1 MNLLDK
7 LVIPL
12 SPEHITLLHY
22 ISMLIF
28 FLFVP
33 FISIVL
39 GGTILSIFYKN
50 KGLKE
55 NNNLYLRFSRDIIDI
70 VTINKSIGI
79 MLGIMTLVTTILIY
93 VQLFH
98 DANLISVNYFAWA
111 FVFITLGL
119 ILIYTYR
126 YSSSFSDLFN
136 SIHDYK
142 TDDESVSEELEKYRI
157 SSRKLSFK
165 AGRFGLAFLIIGIWF
180 FVAGV
185 TLAFSPAEW
194 SDESILSVLFSWE
207 IISRLIPFLLTAAA
221 FTGATILFSYFYWDG
236 GKKNITDEYKIFAKK
251 IAINLTAVSTV
262 VLPIFLLVDLI
273 VLPDSSLSGGVFAY
287 SAISLL
293 LLFLGYHYLYVMY
306 KHSSVQASTK
316 YGLYIFLVVLFTIF
330 ASIIADQTAMGN
342 ANKVQTFVLAQDFT
356 NVMQKLT
363 EGNAPPKISGEDIY
377 KNICSACHSF
387 DHKVVGPPYKQTL
400 PKYHD
405 DVDKLVKFILNP
417 TQNNPGYPPMPNPGL
432 KQDQAK
438 AVATYILKEVKKYE

>member
-39 GGTILSIFYKN
+39 GGNILSLYYKS

-55 NNNLYLRFSRDIIDI
+55 GNNLYLRFSRDIIEI

-79 MLGIMTLVTTILIY
+79 MLGIMTLVTSILIY

-98 DANLISVNYFAWA
+98 DANLISVNYLTWA
-111 FVFITLGL
+111 FVFVTIGL

-126 YSSSFSDLFN
+126 YSSAFNDLFN
-136 SIHDYK
+136 SIQDYK
-142 TDDESVSEELEKYRI
+142 TSDQFVSDELEKYRT

-165 AGRFGLAFLIIGIWF
+165 AGRFGLAFLLIGLWL

-185 TLAFSPAEW
+185 TLAFFTKDW
-194 SDESILSVLFSWE
+194 SDKNILTILFSWSV
-207 IISRLIPFLLTAAA
+207 ISRFIPFIITAIA
-221 FTGATILFSYFYWDG
+221 FTGATILFSFFYWDG
-236 GKKNITDEYKIFAKK
+236 GKQNLSDEYKNFARKTGVT
-251 IAINLTAVSTV
+251 LTAVSSV
-262 VLPIFLLVDLI
+262 VLPIFILI
-273 VLPDSSLSGGVFAY
+273 DVTNLPDNAISSGVFFFLT
-287 SAISLL
+287 IGLL

-306 KHSSVQASTK
+306 KNSDAK
-316 YGLYIFLVVLFTIF
+316 YSLHIFLVILLTIF
-330 ASIIADQTAMGN
+330 TVIIADQTAMGN
-342 ANKVQTFVLAQDFT
+342 ANQTQTFLLAQNFET
-356 NVMQKLT
+356 EMAKLT
-363 EGNAPPKISGEDIY
+363 EGNKPKVINGEDIY

-405 DVDKLVKFILNP
+405 DVDKLVTFILNP

-432 KQDQAK
+432 KADEAK
-438 AVATYILKEVKKYE
+438 AVATYILKEVRKYE

>member
-33 FISIVL
+33 YISIVL
-39 GGTILSIFYKN
+39 GGNILSLYYKS
-50 KGLKE
+50 KGIKE
-55 NNNLYLRFSRDIIDI
+55 NNKLYLSFSRDIIET

-79 MLGIMTLVTTILIY
+79 MLGIITLVTSILIY

-98 DANLISVNYFAWA
+98 NANLESVNFLTWA
-111 FVFITLGL
+111 FVFVTLGL

-126 YSSSFSDLFN
+126 YSSAFSDLFN
-136 SIHDYK
+136 NIHDYK
-142 TDDESVSEELEKYRI
+142 TEDQSVLAELESYRVNT
-157 SSRKLSFK
+157 RKLSFK
-165 AGRFGLAFLIIGIWF
+165 AGRFGLAFLFIGIWL
-180 FVAGV
+180 FVAGI
-185 TLAFSPAEW
+185 TIAFFTNEW
-194 SDESILSVLFSWE
+194 NDKNILSILFSWPV
-207 IISRLIPFLLTAAA
+207 ISRFIPFVITALA
-221 FTGATILFSYFYWDG
+221 FTGATILFSFFYWDG
-236 GKKNITDEYKIFAKK
+236 GKKNLSDEYKNFVKNLG
-251 IAINLTAVSTV
+251 INLTAVSSI
-262 VLPIFLLVDLI
+262 VLPIFILI
-273 VLPDSSLSGGVFAY
+273 DITNLPDNSISSSVFFY
-287 SAISLL
+287 LTLGLL
-293 LLFLGYHYLYVMY
+293 FLFLGYHYLYSMY
-306 KHSSVQASTK
+306 KNSNTNYSLH
-316 YGLYIFLVVLFTIF
+316 IFLVILITIF
-330 ASIIADQTAMGN
+330 TVIIADQTAMGN
-342 ANKVQTFVLAQDFT
+342 ANQTQTFVLAQNFD
-356 NVMQKLT
+356 NVMAKLT
-363 EGNAPPKISGEDIY
+363 EGNKPKVISGADIY

-432 KQDQAK
+432 KPDEAK

>member
-39 GGTILSIFYKN
+39 GGNILSLYYKS

-55 NNNLYLRFSRDIIDI
+55 SNNLYLRFSRDIIEI

-79 MLGIMTLVTTILIY
+79 MLGIMTLVTSILIY

-98 DANLISVNYFAWA
+98 DANLISVNYLTWA
-111 FVFITLGL
+111 FVFVTIGL
-119 ILIYTYR
+119 ILIYTFR
-126 YSSSFSDLFN
+126 YSSAFSDLFN
-136 SIHDYK
+136 SIQDYK
-142 TDDESVSEELEKYRI
+142 TDDQSIKEELENYRT

-165 AGRFGLAFLIIGIWF
+165 AGRFGLAFLLIGLWL

-185 TLAFSPAEW
+185 TLAFFTKDW
-194 SDESILSVLFSWE
+194 SDKNILTILFSWSV
-207 IISRLIPFLLTAAA
+207 ISRFIPFIITAIA
-221 FTGATILFSYFYWDG
+221 FTGATILFSFFYWEG
-236 GKKNITDEYKIFAKK
+236 GIKNLPEDYKAFVRKTG
-251 IAINLTAVSTV
+251 INLTAFSSI
-262 VLPIFLLVDLI
+262 VLPIFILI
-273 VLPDSSLSGGVFAY
+273 DITNLPDNAISSGVFFFLT
-287 SAISLL
+287 IGLL

-306 KHSSVQASTK
+306 KNSDAK
-316 YGLYIFLVVLFTIF
+316 YSLHIFLVILLTIF
-330 ASIIADQTAMGN
+330 TVIIADQTAMGN
-342 ANKVQTFVLAQDFT
+342 ANQTQTFLLAQNFET
-356 NVMQKLT
+356 EMAKLT
-363 EGNAPPKISGEDIY
+363 EGNKPKVISGEDIY

-432 KQDQAK
+432 KPDEAK
-438 AVATYILKEVKKYE
+438 AVATYILKEVRKYE